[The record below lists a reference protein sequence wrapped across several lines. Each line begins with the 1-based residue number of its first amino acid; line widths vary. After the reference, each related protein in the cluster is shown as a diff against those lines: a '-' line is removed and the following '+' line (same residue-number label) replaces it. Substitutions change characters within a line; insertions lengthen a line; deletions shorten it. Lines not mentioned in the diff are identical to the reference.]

1 MPALFR
7 SLLVPCVA
15 VVALAD
21 PAAAQLRTSASQ
33 LPRDSPFRG
42 GVPAGGASATPMALT
57 IADVL
62 ERALINNLAVVNS
75 EIDIERAR
83 GTARV
88 ATSSLLPQFGGRV
101 NEVRQKTNLEAFG
114 LPVAETGLPKVVGPY
129 NVFDARLYAS
139 QTVLDFQA
147 LNESRSEG
155 HNERAARFMNR
166 SRRDQI
172 AMLAAEAY
180 LQVLAADARVVSAR
194 AQRDTSQALFTQAQD
209 LKESGIVAGIDV
221 LRAQVRLA
229 GDTQRVTGAEH
240 DAQKT
245 RLDLARM
252 IGLPLGQMF
261 TLSERLPELAM
272 PDITVDQAVER
283 AYMQRPD
290 YLAAAARVE
299 AAEANRRAARG
310 ESLPIVRA
318 TADYGAIG
326 LTPASSLATFSVAGS
341 VTVPIFQG
349 GRDQGHVIEAD
360 AELRGRKA
368 EADNLRAGIYYDIHN
383 AFLDLQATEE
393 ELRTATGARDLAQET
408 LTQARDRFQAGV
420 SNNVEVVQ
428 AQQALTLADEE
439 VIDATFGFLIAKA
452 MLAGSMGTAEQ
463 EIRRFVEGV
472 K

>member
-1 MPALFR
+1 MA
-7 SLLVPCVA
+7 A
-15 VVALAD
+15 
-21 PAAAQLRTSASQ
+21 PAAAQLRTAATQ

-42 GVPAGGASATPMALT
+42 GVPTGVATPGPVALT
-57 IADVL
+57 IGDVL
-62 ERALINNLAVVNS
+62 ERALVSNLGIVTS
-75 EIDIERAR
+75 EADIDHAR

-88 ATSSLLPQFGGRV
+88 EKSDLLPHIAGRMS
-101 NEVRQKTNLEAFG
+101 EVRQKTNLEAFG
-114 LPVAETGLPKVVGPY
+114 LPIAETGLPRVVGPY

-139 QTVLDFQA
+139 QTIVDLQA

-155 HNERAARFMNR
+155 HNERAARFTNR
-166 SRRDQI
+166 SRRDQV
-172 AMLAAEAY
+172 ALLAAEMY
-180 LQVLAADARVVSAR
+180 LQVLAADARAVSAR
-194 AQRDTSQALFTQAQD
+194 AQRETSQTLFVQAQD

-229 GDTQRVTGAEH
+229 GDTQRVTVAEH

-252 IGLPLGQMF
+252 IGLPLGQEF
-261 TLSERLPELAM
+261 TLSERLPDLVM
-272 PDITVDQAVER
+272 PDVSLERALER

-290 YLAAAARVE
+290 YLAAMARVQ
-299 AAEANRRAARG
+299 AAESSRSAARG

-326 LTPASSLATFSVAGS
+326 LSPSTSLATFSVAGS

-349 GRDQGHVIEAD
+349 GHDQGRVIEAD
-360 AELRGRKA
+360 AELRSRKA
-368 EADNLRAGIYYDIHN
+368 EAENLRASIYYDIRN

-393 ELRTATGARDLAQET
+393 ELRTATGARDLAAQT

-420 SNNVEVVQ
+420 ASNIEVVQ
-428 AQQALTLADEE
+428 AQQAVALADEE

-452 MLAGSMGTAEQ
+452 TLAGSQGIAEE
-463 EIRRFVEGV
+463 EIRRFVGGV
-472 K
+472 N